1 MSAAS
6 LPFLSFHSP
15 SLCRGISLLS
25 FMLSLPVS
33 LSLFLPSLPFYRI
46 FLSLSFQTS
55 RLLLA
60 LTSVSL
66 TPIKNVPSTLSSVP
80 SYSLSLFL
88 CFPLGVMYMCNYY
101 YVVVIHVTLRH
112 VQTRL
117 VRVGKMVVFEYNMYP
132 VYPTGWLSVFDS
144 WIILCTGEAVNR
156 RLNILAD
163 RGVFDAWRFD
173 DNRSVCHENQK
184 WGISCLQAWEPR
196 DDENFNIII
205 RNIWH

>member
-33 LSLFLPSLPFYRI
+33 LSPSFPPFLFTGYSSLFLFKPPASFSLLHLSPSRLLRMSLPPSLPFPLI
-46 FLSLSFQTS
+46 
-55 RLLLA
+55 
-60 LTSVSL
+60 
-66 TPIKNVPSTLSSVP
+66 
-80 SYSLSLFL
+80 LSLFL

-184 WGISCLQAWEPR
+184 WGISCLQAWEAR